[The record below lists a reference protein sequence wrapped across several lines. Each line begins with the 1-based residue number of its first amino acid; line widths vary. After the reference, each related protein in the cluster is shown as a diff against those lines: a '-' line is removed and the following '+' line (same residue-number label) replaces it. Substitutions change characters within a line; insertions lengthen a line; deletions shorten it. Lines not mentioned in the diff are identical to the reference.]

1 MGDPEKVKLSAP
13 AKINLGLAVLGRRAD
28 GFHELATV
36 FVKISL
42 ADRITLAE
50 ASAPG
55 ITVKCDDPAVPG
67 DSRNLAYRAA
77 ACLQTAPPMRGA
89 RICLRKSIP
98 AAAGLGG
105 GSSDAAATLSGLN
118 TLWNLQ
124 MGPAEL
130 ARRAAAI
137 GADVPFFLLP
147 DAAALAHGRGDE
159 LEPVACPAALPLVLV
174 KPALSISTAWA
185 YRQLGAALTDNAR
198 ATTILARHLEARD
211 VEGLGEACFNDF
223 EPVMLARFPVLR
235 SIKSALNQPG
245 VCGVSMAGSGPTMYA
260 ICRSCEVAQEVANR
274 VRDRGWQVW
283 VCQTWRS
290 GGADGIG

>member
-1 MGDPEKVKLSAP
+1 MGEPGNVILSAP

-42 ADRITLAE
+42 ADRITLAD
-50 ASAPG
+50 ASAP
-55 ITVKCDDPAVPG
+55 
-67 DSRNLAYRAA
+67 
-77 ACLQTAPPMRGA
+77 GA

-245 VCGVSMAGSGPTMYA
+245 VCGVSMSGSGPTMYA
-260 ICRSCEVAQEVANR
+260 ICRSCEVAQEVADR

>member
-1 MGDPEKVKLSAP
+1 MILSAP
-13 AKINLGLAVLGRRAD
+13 AKINLGLAVRGRRAD

-42 ADRITLAE
+42 ADRIAF
-50 ASAPG
+50 ADSSAPG
-55 ITVKCDDPAVPG
+55 IAVQCDDPAVPG
-67 DSRNLAYRAA
+67 DARNLAYRAA
-77 ACLQTAPPMRGA
+77 ACLQPASPLRGA
-89 RICLRKSIP
+89 HISLRKSIP
-98 AAAGLGG
+98 VAAGLGG

-118 TLWNLQ
+118 ALWDLQ
-124 MGPAEL
+124 MEPAEL

-159 LEPVACPAALPLVLV
+159 LEPLACPAALPLVLV
-174 KPALSISTAWA
+174 KPSLNISTAWA
-185 YRQLGAALTDNAR
+185 YRQLGPALTDNAR
-198 ATTILARHLEARD
+198 ATTILVRHLEAGD
-211 VEGLGEACFNDF
+211 AEGLGEACFNDF

-235 SIKSALNQPG
+235 SIKSALTQPG
-245 VCGVSMAGSGPTMYA
+245 VYGVCMSGSGPTMYA
-260 ICRSCEVAQEVANR
+260 ICRSCEVAQEVASR